1 MVTKNIYSA
10 LNQCSDEKNN
20 IQFLIN
26 ESDFLTPSYIVTIAA
41 YIKKKGIPINS
52 LNVTASKHCTYLNT
66 IGFNNALWDIPCL
79 SARPNAGNTYSVLTL
94 LDNEEST
101 NEANTQIIS
110 CINSFT
116 NNYRSNG
123 LDYLKEVIGEVHDN
137 VWSHGK
143 STGFSMTQSY
153 KNGIIEFA
161 LADCGGGFLK
171 ELKRVGLDICSH
183 KAAIEWCIKKGN
195 SSKKI
200 EADRHDDWIQQ
211 LPSDVI
217 GNPMGKSAKYRKSNN
232 HAGLGLAKLIE
243 LIQQYNGT
251 LHIISGD
258 SELSIHPSSPNI
270 SYASLGSHYWDG
282 VIIMCKL
289 NEGNLK
295 KEVQTS
301 ADTELSDILALLT
314 N

>member
-1 MVTKNIYSA
+1 MVTKDIYSA
-10 LNQCSDEKNN
+10 LKQCSEKSS
-20 IQFLIN
+20 IQFSIDEN
-26 ESDFLTPSYIVTIAA
+26 DFLTPSYIVTIAA
-41 YIKKKGIPINS
+41 YIKKKGISSES
-52 LNVTASKHCTYLNT
+52 LKVTANKHYTYLNT
-66 IGFNNALWDIPCL
+66 IEFYKALWDISCP
-79 SARPNAGNTYSVLTL
+79 SARPNVGNTYSVLTL

-116 NNYRSNG
+116 SNYRSDG
-123 LDYLKEVIGEVHDN
+123 LNDLKEVIGEVHDN

-171 ELKRVGLDICSH
+171 ELRRVGLDICSH

-211 LPSDVI
+211 LPSDAI

-258 SELSIHPSSPNI
+258 SALSIHPGSPNI
-270 SYASLGSHYWDG
+270 TYVSLDSHYWDG
-282 VIIMCKL
+282 VVIMCKL

-301 ADTELSDILALLT
+301 ADTELSDILDLLT